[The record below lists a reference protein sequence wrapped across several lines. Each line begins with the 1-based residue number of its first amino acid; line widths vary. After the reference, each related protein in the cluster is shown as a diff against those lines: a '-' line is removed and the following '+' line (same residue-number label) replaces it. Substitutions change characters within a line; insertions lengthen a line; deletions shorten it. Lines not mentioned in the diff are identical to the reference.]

1 MRGSVYYQ
9 SAQLVKIIF
18 QEGTKKDDRLN
29 PTHPHYQKVASYK
42 TMESYRNIWN
52 NFFNYLKEHWK
63 IKDFT
68 KIESIHVASYIEY
81 KIEYYPSRLYLN
93 KIISAIGKL
102 EIALVKYAVEHNLN
116 RSYNFS
122 IREKIKKSAVDLE
135 LVANNYHNRAYSKPL
150 EIIALLQPEHSIA
163 AMIQY
168 EGGARLEAVSLIKQ
182 TQLKG
187 RKKDNITK
195 TEKAVLWTKEKGGK
209 EGEVFV
215 SIDTY
220 KKLEQ
225 IIHIN
230 KIFKINKN
238 NYLDDIKKTCI
249 GLEVPTDGSHGFRW
263 NFAQRRLFE
272 YAQAD
277 YSYEESL
284 LGVSKEMKH
293 NRASITM
300 HYLG

>member
-9 SAQLVKIIF
+9 SAQLVKMIF
-18 QEGTKKDDRLN
+18 QEGAKKADRLN
-29 PTHPHYQKVASYK
+29 PAHPHYQKVASYK

-102 EIALVKYAVEHNLN
+102 EIALVKYAVEYNLN
-116 RSYNFS
+116 KSYDFS

-135 LVANNYHNRAYSKPL
+135 LVANNYHNRAYAKPL
-150 EIIALLQPEHSIA
+150 EIIALLRPEHSIA

-182 TQLKG
+182 PQLKG
-187 RKKDNITK
+187 LKKDNITK
-195 TEKAVLWTKEKGGK
+195 TEKAVIWTKEKGGK
-209 EGEVFV
+209 EGEVLV
-215 SIDTY
+215 STDTY
-220 KKLEQ
+220 QKLEQ
-225 IIHIN
+225 IIRIN

-238 NYLDDIKKTCI
+238 NYLEDIKRTCI
-249 GLEVPTDGSHGFRW
+249 DLGVPADGSHGFRW

-277 YSYEESL
+277 YSYEKSL